1 MMRRHFLSFYCS
13 ILLFITSPG
22 FAQTTLTPAEAEA
35 QKCEDKIANVQRDL
49 LGKYEDSL
57 GELQLTLQ
65 KAADLDGALA
75 VRAERQRVAKEQSLS
90 DKDYVDE
97 PKALRALQTQM
108 VTKVR
113 DLTTQLVQE
122 TMPRLVEFKKSL
134 TVAGKLDE
142 ALNVRSAIERL
153 QNTHV
158 PLVRAGAGTVVS
170 AETLII
176 AYGADRGRA
185 DKTYKGQ
192 KITVH
197 GVLAGYRQDTA
208 DANIYLLYLTGGTSS
223 GWVQCSLS
231 ASNYRFREEK
241 GSFGATSFVITTKDG
256 DSTARV
262 QKGQVVDIRGVCEGF
277 DEVVRLGKCELP
289 R

>member
-22 FAQTTLTPAEAEA
+22 FAQTTLTPAESEA
-35 QKCEDKIANVQRDL
+35 QKCEDKIANVQRDIF
-49 LGKYEDSL
+49 GKYEDSL

-65 KAADLDGALA
+65 KTADLEGALA

-97 PKALRALQTQM
+97 PKALRALQTAT

-113 DLTTQLVQE
+113 DLTAQLVQE
-122 TMPRLVEFKKSL
+122 SMPRLIEFKKSL
-134 TVAGKLDE
+134 TLAGKLDE
-142 ALNVRSAIERL
+142 AVNVRSAIERL

-158 PLVRAGAGTVVS
+158 PVVRAGAGTVVP

-176 AYGADRGRA
+176 AYGADRARA
-185 DKTYKGQ
+185 DKTYKGT

-208 DANIYLLYLTGGTSS
+208 DANFYLLYLTGGTGS

-231 ASNYRFREEK
+231 TSNFRFRDEK
-241 GSFGATSFVITTKDG
+241 GSFGATSLVITTKDG
-256 DSTARV
+256 ESTV
-262 QKGQVVDIRGVCEGF
+262 KLQKGQAVDIRGVCDGF
-277 DEVVRLGKCELP
+277 DEVVRLGKCEMP

>member
-1 MMRRHFLSFYCS
+1 MSRIRYLPVYFSIVFFL
-13 ILLFITSPG
+13 TQPG
-22 FAQTTLTPAEAEA
+22 FGQATLSPAEAEA
-35 QKCEDKIANVQRDL
+35 QKCEDKIANVQRDI

-57 GELQLTLQ
+57 GELQLTFQ
-65 KAADLDGALA
+65 KAADLDGALT

-97 PKALRALQTQM
+97 PKALRTLQTQL

-113 DLTTQLVQE
+113 ELTAQLVQE
-122 TMPRLVEFKKSL
+122 SMPRLIEFKKTL

-158 PLVRAGAGTVVS
+158 PVVRASAGTVVP
-170 AETLII
+170 AETLIL

-185 DKTYKGQ
+185 DKTYKGT

-197 GVLAGYRQDTA
+197 GVLAGYRQDSA
-208 DANIYLLYLTGGTSS
+208 DANVYNLYLTGGTGN

-241 GSFGATSFVITTKDG
+241 GSFGAVSFVITTKDG

-262 QKGQVVDIRGVCEGF
+262 QKGQTVDIRGVCEGF